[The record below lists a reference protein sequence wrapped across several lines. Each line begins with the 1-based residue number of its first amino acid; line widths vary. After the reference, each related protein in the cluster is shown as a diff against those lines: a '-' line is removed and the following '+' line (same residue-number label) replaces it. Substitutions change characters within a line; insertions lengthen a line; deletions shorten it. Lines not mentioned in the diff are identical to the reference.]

1 MVRPTGPAYRDIA
14 ESATRF
20 EAALEYKRGGEFVG
34 AETFRTQGGIW
45 YWYCLDRGQLS
56 DRQFRSEAQATAA
69 AVAHDATFHVGRRQ

>member
-1 MVRPTGPAYRDIA
+1 MVMDYRSI
-14 ESATRF
+14 SATP
-20 EAALEYKRGGEFVG
+20 EKMAAARESRKTQFVG

-69 AVAHDATFHVGRRQ
+69 AVAHDATFHTGRRQ

>member
-1 MVRPTGPAYRDIA
+1 MVFRDIA
-14 ESATRF
+14 DSPARMVAAR
-20 EAALEYKRGGEFVG
+20 EAQKTQFVG